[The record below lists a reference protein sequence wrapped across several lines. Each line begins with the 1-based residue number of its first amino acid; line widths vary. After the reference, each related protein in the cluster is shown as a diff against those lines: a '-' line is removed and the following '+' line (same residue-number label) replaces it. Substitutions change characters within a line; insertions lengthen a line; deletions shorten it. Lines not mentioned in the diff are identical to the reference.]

1 MKCWRDGYCWR
12 PTERRARTAN
22 LLSAFH
28 GELRWKGNST
38 CRSAS
43 RALSQALTLT
53 LTLTLL
59 SVCFPIWL
67 TSLPTMP
74 YLLDEL
80 LLPEYYVFVPGDPGF

>member
-53 LTLTLL
+53 LTHS
-59 SVCFPIWL
+59 SVCVHIWL

-74 YLLDEL
+74 YQLDEL
-80 LLPEYYVFVPGDPGF
+80 LLPEYYVVVPGY

>member
-43 RALSQALTLT
+43 RALDKPSPSPSPSC
-53 LTLTLL
+53 L
-59 SVCFPIWL
+59 SVSPSGL
-67 TSLPTMP
+67 LRSLPTIP

-80 LLPEYYVFVPGDPGF
+80 LLPEYYAFVPGDPGF